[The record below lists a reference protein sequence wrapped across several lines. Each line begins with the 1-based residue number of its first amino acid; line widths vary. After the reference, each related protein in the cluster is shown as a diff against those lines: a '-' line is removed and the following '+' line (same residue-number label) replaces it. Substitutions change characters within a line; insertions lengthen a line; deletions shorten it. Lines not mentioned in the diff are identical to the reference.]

1 MQPLTKAISD
11 HSRERTVVP
20 TNVTQRPAR
29 VVADDAVGTY
39 LELLVAWQHMTLDDV
54 RWWGKLDV
62 LFNVIYMAI
71 ID

>member
-54 RWWGKLDV
+54 R
-62 LFNVIYMAI
+62 
-71 ID
+71 

>member
-1 MQPLTKAISD
+1 VPPSLRTAHCMQPLTKAISD

-54 RWWGKLDV
+54 R
-62 LFNVIYMAI
+62 
-71 ID
+71 